1 MKTKRR
7 LQGLAGA
14 AALSVLAFSAR
25 GQEIKLETLGSTKIR
40 TRREIMKRGLVAYAV
55 FTALTSAAVAQLS
68 DDVVRIGVLT
78 DLSSWGRDNS
88 GPGSVEAARMAVEEF
103 GPTVL
108 GKPIEIISADHQMK
122 VDVGTSIA
130 REWFDNRK
138 VDAIVDIPNSGIAIA
153 VHNMAKERNKI
164 ALLVG
169 PGASSLT
176 NELCSPNTVH
186 FSYDTYAL
194 SKVTASAVLKEG
206 GKSWFFITADYA
218 FGQQL
223 EQDATRFI
231 KEMGGTVVGGVRHPT
246 NTADFSSY
254 ALQAQSSKANVIAF
268 ANAGQDTDN
277 AIKQSGEFGLV
288 QGGQKLVGL
297 LMFDTDVHAVG
308 LEAAQGTYMT
318 TASYWN
324 MDDKTRAWSKKFF
337 AHVNVM
343 PTMIQ
348 TGVYGSVHHYLKAI
362 QVAGTD
368 EPAKVMAKMR
378 ELPIEDT
385 FVHGGKLREDGRVI
399 RDMYLARVKK
409 PSESKEPWDYLDI
422 VATVAGED
430 AYRPL
435 TESKCSLLKK

>member
-1 MKTKRR
+1 MTRQF
-7 LQGLAGA
+7 LVCA
-14 AALSVLAFSAR
+14 AALTLWTSTASA
-25 GQEIKLETLGSTKIR
+25 Q
-40 TRREIMKRGLVAYAV
+40 V
-55 FTALTSAAVAQLS
+55 S

-88 GPGSVEAARMAVEEF
+88 GPGSVEAAKMALEEF

-122 VDVGTSIA
+122 SDVGIQIA
-130 REWFDNRK
+130 RNWFDAGK
-138 VDAIVDIPNSGIAIA
+138 VDAVVDIPNSAIAIA
-153 VHNMAKERNKI
+153 VHNLAKDRNKI
-164 ALLVG
+164 ALLSG
-169 PGASSLT
+169 PGASTLT
-176 NELCSPNTVH
+176 DELCSPNTVH
-186 FSYDTYAL
+186 FTYDTYAL
-194 SKVTASAVLKEG
+194 AKVTASAVVAGG

-218 FGQQL
+218 FGNQL

-231 KEMGGTVVGGVRHPT
+231 KASGGTVLGGVRHPT
-246 NTADFSSY
+246 NTADFSSF
-254 ALQAQSSKANVIAF
+254 ALQAQNSKAEVVAF

-277 AIKQSGEFGLV
+277 SIKQSGEFGLV
-288 QGGQKLVGL
+288 KGGQKLVGL
-297 LMFDTDVHAVG
+297 LMFDTDVHAIG
-308 LEAAQGTYMT
+308 LDAAQGTYLT

-337 AHVNVM
+337 ERTKVM

-348 TGVYGSVHHYLKAI
+348 TGVYGSVLHYLQAIKA
-362 QVAGTD
+362 AGTD
-368 EPAKVMAKMR
+368 DPAKVMAKMR

-422 VATVAGED
+422 VKTVKGDD
-430 AYRPL
+430 AFRPIS
-435 TESKCSLLKK
+435 ESKCPLLKK

>member
-1 MKTKRR
+1 
-7 LQGLAGA
+7 
-14 AALSVLAFSAR
+14 
-25 GQEIKLETLGSTKIR
+25 
-40 TRREIMKRGLVAYAV
+40 
-55 FTALTSAAVAQLS
+55 
-68 DDVVRIGVLT
+68 
-78 DLSSWGRDNS
+78 
-88 GPGSVEAARMAVEEF
+88 
-103 GPTVL
+103 
-108 GKPIEIISADHQMK
+108 
-122 VDVGTSIA
+122 
-130 REWFDNRK
+130 
-138 VDAIVDIPNSGIAIA
+138 
-153 VHNMAKERNKI
+153 MAKERNKI
-164 ALLVG
+164 AVLVG
-169 PGASSLT
+169 AGASSLT

-254 ALQAQSSKANVIAF
+254 VLQAQSSKANVVAL

-343 PTMIQ
+343 PTMIH
-348 TGVYGSVHHYLKAI
+348 TGVYGSILHYLKAI
-362 QVAGTD
+362 QAAGTD
-368 EPAKVMAKMR
+368 EPTKVMAKMR

-422 VATVAGED
+422 VATVKGED

-435 TESKCSLLKK
+435 TQSKCSLLKK